1 VSDRSRSKL
10 FGRPNDHLLVGE
22 DDAPRIRMPAPP
34 PPAFSAEREPAQ
46 DTRELA
52 PDEEPSAPIGPLRIF
67 VGPPS
72 PRLTPAAPTASPRA
86 PEAPPGA
93 FTIDASGDI
102 ANLLGNRVPAPR
114 APARASP
121 SDPLRTDS
129 LELQNLRSGLPID
142 DDHLRTELPLLDGLP
157 GAPHRS
163 ALHDPVVSLPVP
175 GASVALPSQRG
186 RPPGIPTAAARAR
199 EARARWEAEEAN
211 TRIETMPPQIF
222 ERTRV
227 GAAERDAVRVGEARR
242 GDSPT
247 WDDPRFGRPGPAE
260 FTSETT
266 SPGLKPLSLGDA
278 FGSALAPSAPPPAA
292 EIAPAVVVPPP
303 ASASAVAPVADI
315 KPTAAVPPPLPPK
328 SVEPPR
334 PAKPPRQQRR
344 PLSAVERRR
353 ITLSVAAL
361 LLLALGAYGWRW
373 VTQHPDA
380 LARLRPAP
388 RPPTTIAAV
397 PPADPAA
404 AQAAPVDPAAA
415 PAAPDIAAASADA
428 VPIAPDA
435 AVQAPPA
442 AAAPVAAVVPAPAP
456 EAPATPPVTGT
467 RVVVAAP
474 PPSTTNGAV
483 ASAVTDR
490 RGGYKVPTG
499 LLQVVCNRSAVIY
512 VDNVRKGSTKDGRP
526 IELPSGTHRV
536 RVVAGGSSRT
546 QDVRVDAGQLRLVEF
561 RLR

>member
-1 VSDRSRSKL
+1 MSDRSRSKL

-34 PPAFSAEREPAQ
+34 PPAFSAERESAQ
-46 DTRELA
+46 DPRDFA
-52 PDEEPSAPIGPLRIF
+52 SDEEPSAPIGPLRIF

-72 PRLTPAAPTASPRA
+72 PRLTPAAPTASPQA

-93 FTIDASGDI
+93 FMIDASGDI

-121 SDPLRTDS
+121 SDPFRTDS
-129 LELQNLRSGLPID
+129 LELQNLRSGPPID

-157 GAPHRS
+157 GAPHRP
-163 ALHDPVVSLPVP
+163 ALHDAVVSLPVS
-175 GASVALPSQRG
+175 GASVALPSQSG

-199 EARARWEAEEAN
+199 EARARWEAEEEN
-211 TRIETMPPQIF
+211 TRVETMPPQIY

-227 GAAERDAVRVGEARR
+227 GAAERDALRVGEARR

-247 WDDPRFGRPGPAE
+247 WDDPRFG
-260 FTSETT
+260 
-266 SPGLKPLSLGDA
+266 
-278 FGSALAPSAPPPAA
+278 
-292 EIAPAVVVPPP
+292 
-303 ASASAVAPVADI
+303 
-315 KPTAAVPPPLPPK
+315 
-328 SVEPPR
+328 R

-388 RPPTTIAAV
+388 RPPTTIAAL

-404 AQAAPVDPAAA
+404 AQAAPVDPSAA

-428 VPIAPDA
+428 VPVAPDA

-456 EAPATPPVTGT
+456 GAPATPPVTGT

-490 RGGYKVPTG
+490 RGGYQVPTG

>member
-1 VSDRSRSKL
+1 MSDRSRSKL
-10 FGRPNDHLLVGE
+10 FGRPNEHLLVGE

-34 PPAFSAEREPAQ
+34 PPAFSAERESAQ
-46 DTRELA
+46 DPRDFA
-52 PDEEPSAPIGPLRIF
+52 SDEEPSAPIGPLRIF

-72 PRLTPAAPTASPRA
+72 PRLTPAAPTASPQA

-93 FTIDASGDI
+93 FMIDASGDI

-121 SDPLRTDS
+121 SDPFRTES
-129 LELQNLRSGLPID
+129 LELQNLRSGPPID

-157 GAPHRS
+157 GASHRP
-163 ALHDPVVSLPVP
+163 ALHDAVVSLPVS
-175 GASVALPSQRG
+175 GASVALPSQSG

-199 EARARWEAEEAN
+199 EARARWEAEEDN

-227 GAAERDAVRVGEARR
+227 GAAERDALRVGEARR

-260 FTSETT
+260 FTSATT
-266 SPGLKPLSLGDA
+266 SPGSEPLSIGDA
-278 FGSALAPSAPPPAA
+278 FAPSAPRPAA

-315 KPTAAVPPPLPPK
+315 KPTAAVPPPLSPK
-328 SVEPPR
+328 SVAPPR
-334 PAKPPRQQRR
+334 PATAPRQQRR

-373 VTQHPDA
+373 VTKHPDA
-380 LARLRPAP
+380 LARFWPAP
-388 RPPTTIAAV
+388 LSPTTIAAL

-415 PAAPDIAAASADA
+415 PAAPDIAAAAADA
-428 VPIAPDA
+428 VPVAPDA
-435 AVQAPPA
+435 AVQGPPA

-456 EAPATPPVTGT
+456 GAPATPPVTGT

-490 RGGYKVPTG
+490 RGGYQVPTG